1 MLAGVGSGRADPTED
16 ASESAENRPDRTRF
30 PLDEIDVFRV
40 PGGRGEMEF
49 VQRGSPT
56 KRERRLQERITKDVE
71 QGQGDDQVLLDVV
84 VVGPG
89 RDIAPTDNIDPRK
102 HPFSPLPA

>member
-1 MLAGVGSGRADPTED
+1 MSSEYRAAGARWSLCSAVPPRNASADFRN
-16 ASESAENRPDRTRF
+16 ASPE
-30 PLDEIDVFRV
+30 
-40 PGGRGEMEF
+40 
-49 VQRGSPT
+49 
-56 KRERRLQERITKDVE
+56 DVE